1 MLIKSRVCKKVQ
13 EANYLVAELI
23 KQHRISYTLGKKVIM
38 PAYKIITAKM
48 LGSDAV
54 WEIEKV
60 WSGTINQHNEE
71 LLCDTEIFLSK
82 LMSRQIFTNKCHV
95 KAFVRLV
102 NDGEIVENFLLQ
114 RTDMFCFHIW
124 KHLSRRNCIDGDPSM
139 VGSMKGFISLVRKE
153 HPDVVTTH
161 CFLYRKA
168 LVSKTLVDGIE
179 NFQILLQKWSI
190 Y

>member
-60 WSGTINQHNEE
+60 
-71 LLCDTEIFLSK
+71 
-82 LMSRQIFTNKCHV
+82 
-95 KAFVRLV
+95 
-102 NDGEIVENFLLQ
+102 
-114 RTDMFCFHIW
+114 
-124 KHLSRRNCIDGDPSM
+124 
-139 VGSMKGFISLVRKE
+139 
-153 HPDVVTTH
+153 
-161 CFLYRKA
+161 
-168 LVSKTLVDGIE
+168 
-179 NFQILLQKWSI
+179 
-190 Y
+190 